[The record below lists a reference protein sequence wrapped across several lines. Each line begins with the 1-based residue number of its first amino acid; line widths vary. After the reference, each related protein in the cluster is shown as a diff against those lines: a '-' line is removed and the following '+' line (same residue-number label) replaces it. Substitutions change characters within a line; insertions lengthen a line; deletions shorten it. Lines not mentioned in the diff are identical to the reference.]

1 MAIFPYKRI
10 IAVKKRL
17 ALSRTNPLMKI
28 VCVIPAYNEAKKI
41 SKVINDVRS
50 LVDEIIVI
58 DDASSD
64 NTSEISRQAGAS
76 VFRHLINRGQ
86 GASLR
91 TGTAIALNRNADI
104 IIHFDADDQFQAS
117 DIPAMIAPLL
127 DNQADAVL
135 GSRFLGVESN
145 LPAMKKKIIM
155 PLARLIN
162 RLFFGIRLSDPQS
175 GFRAL
180 SRKSASSLHIE
191 NDGMAHCTEIIYK
204 LFKNKNRVIEVPI
217 KVTYHEYGQKFSG
230 GLKIIKDLI
239 IQKLIN

>member
-1 MAIFPYKRI
+1 
-10 IAVKKRL
+10 
-17 ALSRTNPLMKI
+17 MKI
-28 VCVIPAYNEAKKI
+28 SCVIPAYNEAKKI
-41 SKVINDVRS
+41 SKVINDIRS
-50 LVDEIIVI
+50 LVDEIIVV

-64 NTSEISRQAGAS
+64 QTSELAKQAGAL
-76 VFRHLINRGQ
+76 VIRHLINRGQ
-86 GASLR
+86 GAALR
-91 TGTAIALNRNADI
+91 TGTTLALDRNADI

-117 DIPAMIAPLL
+117 DIPAMIKPLL
-127 DNQADAVL
+127 ENKADAVL

-145 LPAMKKKIIM
+145 LPTLKKNLIM
-155 PLARLIN
+155 PLARFIN

-180 SRKSASSLHIE
+180 SRKSALSLNIE

-204 LFKNKNRVIEVPI
+204 LFKNQNRVIEVPI
-217 KVTYHEYGQKFSG
+217 KVIYHEYGQKFSG

>member
-1 MAIFPYKRI
+1 
-10 IAVKKRL
+10 
-17 ALSRTNPLMKI
+17 MKI
-28 VCVIPAYNEAKKI
+28 SCVIPAYNESKKI
-41 SKVINDVRS
+41 SKVINDIRS
-50 LVDEIIVI
+50 LVDEIIVV

-64 NTSEISRQAGAS
+64 QTSELAKQAGAL
-76 VFRHLINRGQ
+76 VIRHLINRGQ
-86 GASLR
+86 GAALR
-91 TGTAIALNRNADI
+91 TGTTLALDRNADI

-117 DIPAMIAPLL
+117 DIPAMIKPLL
-127 DNQADAVL
+127 ENKADAVL

-145 LPAMKKKIIM
+145 LPTLKKNLIM
-155 PLARLIN
+155 PLARFIN

-180 SRKSASSLHIE
+180 SRKSALSLNIE

-204 LFKNKNRVIEVPI
+204 LFKNQNRVIEVPI
-217 KVTYHEYGQKFSG
+217 KVIYHEYGQKFSG